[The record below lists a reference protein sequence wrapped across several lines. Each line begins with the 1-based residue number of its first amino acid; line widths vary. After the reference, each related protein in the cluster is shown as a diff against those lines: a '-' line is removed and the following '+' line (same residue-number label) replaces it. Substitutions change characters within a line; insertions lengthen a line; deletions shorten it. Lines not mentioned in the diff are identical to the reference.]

1 MHFWTAETGDAAKD
15 RNLLCSCVGFDGGVM
30 RERVISILEG
40 DDRPIAAYGG
50 YSDLK
55 NVEDARVLWAAG
67 KRHFVAAQAA
77 REARLSA
84 KPLPKVKSPPA
95 EKPPTPPF
103 HWETADEER
112 KALRALI
119 MQKLA
124 AGPMTK
130 RELYEATKP
139 AKSSAVASHLYH
151 AERQGHIEVNG
162 YHYSVKT
169 SNEDTTPQLSVA
181 ANSG

>member
-15 RNLLCSCVGFDGGVM
+15 RSLLCSCVGFDGDVM
-30 RERVISILEG
+30 RERVVSILEG

-50 YSDLK
+50 YFDLK
-55 NVEDARVLWAAG
+55 NLEEARALWAAG
-67 KRHFVAAQAA
+67 KRHFVVAQAA
-77 REARLSA
+77 RDARMA
-84 KPLPKVKSPPA
+84 MKPIPKIKPPPA
-95 EKPPTPPF
+95 EKPTPDPF
-103 HWETADEER
+103 DEAAVEADR
-112 KALRALI
+112 RDLRALI

-151 AERQGHIEVNG
+151 AERQGHLEVIG
-162 YHYSVKT
+162 YHYKVRV
-169 SNEDTTPQLSVA
+169 SNDDATPQLSVA
-181 ANSG
+181 DNSG